1 MNYLEL
7 DQMKTKATVNEL
19 NILLASYN
27 VYYQNL
33 RNYHWNLT
41 GKNFFE
47 LHEKFE
53 ELYNDA
59 KIKIDEIAERILTLR
74 FRPTSNFSNYLMDTV
89 VAEGGEVEDDV
100 AMVTNVLL
108 NHKQMI
114 KVMRNIIR
122 LANEAEDEG
131 TIDLMGGFLKELEK
145 KSWML
150 DAWLA
155 GRYASVLA

>member
-7 DQMKTKATVNEL
+7 NQTKTEATVKEL

-89 VAEGGEVEDDV
+89 VAEGGDVEDDV
-100 AMVTNVLL
+100 SMVTNILMD
-108 NHKQMI
+108 HKQMI
-114 KVMRNIIR
+114 RVMRNIIQ
-122 LANEAEDEG
+122 LADKAEDEG
-131 TIDLMGGFLKELEK
+131 TIDLIGGFLKELEK

-155 GRYASVLA
+155 GRYASVLS

>member
-1 MNYLEL
+1 MNYLGINPR
-7 DQMKTKATVNEL
+7 KTESVVSTL

-33 RNYHWNLT
+33 RNFHWNLT

-53 ELYNDA
+53 ALYNDA

-74 FRPTSNFSNYLMDTV
+74 SRPLSNFSMYLKYSSV
-89 VAEGGEVEDDV
+89 GEAGIVDSDSK
-100 AMVTNVLL
+100 MVYNVLQD
-108 NHKQMI
+108 HKALI
-114 KVMRNIIR
+114 EVIR
-122 LANEAEDEG
+122 KLIEEADEAKDEG
-131 TIDLMGGFLKELEK
+131 TIDMLGGFLKDLEK

-150 DAWLA
+150 DAWLHQEEKM
-155 GRYASVLA
+155 LAV

>member
-1 MNYLEL
+1 MNYLGI
-7 DQMKTKATVNEL
+7 DKAKVKLTVEEL

-53 ELYNDA
+53 DLYNDA

-74 FRPTSNFSNYLMDTV
+74 FRPLSDFSKYLDRSV
-89 VAEGGEVEDDV
+89 IPEAGEVEDDV
-100 AMVTNVLL
+100 LMVTNILY
-108 NHKQMI
+108 NHKHLI
-114 KVMRNIIR
+114 KVMRKVIE
-122 LANEAEDEG
+122 LADEANDEG
-131 TIDLMGGFLKELEK
+131 TIDMIGGFMETLEK

-155 GRYASVLA
+155 GKYATVPA